1 MQHCTLDYVAVCSMQ
16 HCQCT
21 LDYADVAVCS
31 MDAAL
36 PVHIAYDM
44 TDGRLRSEGAR
55 AWVTHAVRSEPGL
68 SFGVDGTNL
77 FKPTGARTAAMHHC
91 VSPYHIAVGGEST
104 LVPG

>member
-1 MQHCTLDYVAVCSMQ
+1 
-16 HCQCT
+16 
-21 LDYADVAVCS
+21 

-77 FKPTGARTAAMHHC
+77 FKPTGAHRSHAPLRFTIPHRR
-91 VSPYHIAVGGEST
+91 GR
-104 LVPG
+104 